1 MCYFARFGTICK
13 ILKNGKKTHMEECY
27 ILLSFPFDGILFS
40 LIIAFIRCAICS
52 LLLSNDVFNIPQT
65 MPDGPD
71 AFFLFIHWIVT
82 ATLVLRIEGAGPSA
96 SLTIGNSWL
105 GQEKP
110 TLRRFL

>member
-1 MCYFARFGTICK
+1 
-13 ILKNGKKTHMEECY
+13 
-27 ILLSFPFDGILFS
+27 
-40 LIIAFIRCAICS
+40 
-52 LLLSNDVFNIPQT
+52 